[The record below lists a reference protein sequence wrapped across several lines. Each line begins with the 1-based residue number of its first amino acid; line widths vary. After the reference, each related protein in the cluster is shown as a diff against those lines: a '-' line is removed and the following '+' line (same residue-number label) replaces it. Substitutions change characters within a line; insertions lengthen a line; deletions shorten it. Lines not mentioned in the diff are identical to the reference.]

1 MPSSTRAFGT
11 AEMAAP
17 VSLTVRPAAPS
28 SGVRE
33 ILGLLW
39 QDKVAT
45 VSAALLTLVLACV
58 LLGPWLLADQARAL
72 NLMAR
77 NAPPFSI
84 DKGWLF
90 VLGADALGRSL
101 LARIVVAS
109 QNTMLIAVSAVA
121 ISMAI
126 GGILGLIAGY
136 KGGWASAVLLR
147 LADAIMSFPSM
158 LLAVIVLFVF
168 DPGVVNVILVLA
180 VSRIPI
186 FLRTVRA
193 EVLEIKE
200 RMFVVAARAMGART
214 DRVLLR
220 HVAPMI
226 LPTIINLAALEIAF
240 VMLVESGLSFL
251 GIGIQPPEVTWGL
264 MVADGRNYLG
274 SAWWLAFWPGVAIML
289 VTMALNLLS
298 NWLRVVT
305 DPVERWRLQTSV
317 GRHD

>member
-1 MPSSTRAFGT
+1 MPSSIRASGT
-11 AEMAAP
+11 AEMTTP
-17 VSLTVRPAAPS
+17 VSLKLQTPASA
-28 SGVRE
+28 SGFRDA
-33 ILGLLW
+33 IALLW
-39 QDKVAT
+39 RDKVAAF
-45 VSAALLTLVLACV
+45 SAILLLIVLACV
-58 LLGPWLLADQARAL
+58 LFGPWLLADKARAV

-90 VLGADALGRSL
+90 FLGADALGRSL

-109 QNTMLIAVSAVA
+109 QNTMVIAASAVFL
-121 ISMAI
+121 SMII
-126 GGILGLIAGY
+126 GGIFGLIAGY
-136 KGGWASAVLLR
+136 KGGWVSALLLR
-147 LADAIMSFPSM
+147 LADAVMSFPSM

-168 DPGVVNVILVLA
+168 DPGIINVIVVLA
-180 VSRIPI
+180 ISRIPI

-200 RMFVVAARAMGART
+200 RMFVTAARAMGAKT
-214 DRVLLR
+214 DRILLR
-220 HVAPMI
+220 HIAPMV
-226 LPTIINLAALEIAF
+226 LPTVINLAALEVAF

-305 DPVERWRLQTSV
+305 DPVERWRLQTTV
-317 GRHD
+317 GRND

>member
-1 MPSSTRAFGT
+1 MPSLIPVSGTADVTRALSP
-11 AEMAAP
+11 AP
-17 VSLTVRPAAPS
+17 HSKKS
-28 SGVRE
+28 SAFRE
-33 ILGLLW
+33 IVSVLW
-39 QDKVAT
+39 HDKVAT
-45 VSAALLTLVLACV
+45 LSAILLLIVLVCV
-58 LLGPWLLADQARAL
+58 LVGPWLLADQARAV

-77 NAPPFSI
+77 NAPPFSLS
-84 DKGWLF
+84 KGWMF
-90 VLGADALGRSL
+90 ILGADALGRSL

-109 QNTMLIAVSAVA
+109 QNTMLIAGSAVL
-121 ISMAI
+121 ISMVM
-126 GGILGLIAGY
+126 GGLLGLVAGY
-136 KGGWASAVLLR
+136 KGGWISAVLLR

-168 DPGVVNVILVLA
+168 DPGVTNVILVLA

-200 RMFVVAARAMGART
+200 RMFVTAARAMGAQT
-214 DRVLLR
+214 DRILLR
-220 HVAPMI
+220 HIAPMVM
-226 LPTIINLAALEIAF
+226 PTLINLAALEMAF

-274 SAWWLAFWPGVAIML
+274 SAWWLSFWPGVAIML

-298 NWLRVVT
+298 NWLRIAT
-305 DPVERWRLQTSV
+305 DPVERWRLQTTV
-317 GRHD
+317 GKND

>member
-1 MPSSTRAFGT
+1 MHSSTHVSGT
-11 AEMAAP
+11 TEMTAP
-17 VSLTVRPAAPS
+17 LIIPARS
-28 SGVRE
+28 SGRVATGNALR
-33 ILGLLW
+33 LLW
-39 QDKVAT
+39 QDKPAFVSGLLLLLVLVAT
-45 VSAALLTLVLACV
+45 II
-58 LLGPWLLADQARAL
+58 GPLLLADQARAV

-77 NAPPFSI
+77 NAQPFSL

-101 LARIVVAS
+101 LARIIVAS
-109 QNTMLIAVSAVA
+109 QNTI
-121 ISMAI
+121 
-126 GGILGLIAGY
+126 LIAG
-136 KGGWASAVLLR
+136 SAVLLSMVIGGALGLVAGYKNGWIGATLLR

-168 DPGVVNVILVLA
+168 DPGVSNVIIVLA

-200 RMFVVAARAMGART
+200 RMFVTAARAMGAKT
-214 DRVLLR
+214 DRILFR
-220 HVAPMI
+220 HIAPMVM
-226 LPTIINLAALEIAF
+226 PTVINLAALEMAF

-274 SAWWLAFWPGVAIML
+274 SAWWLSFWPGVAIMI
-289 VTMALNLLS
+289 VTIALNLLS
-298 NWLRVVT
+298 NWLRLVT
-305 DPVERWRLQTSV
+305 DPVERWRFHTSA
-317 GRHD
+317 GAK

>member
-1 MPSSTRAFGT
+1 MTTPI
-11 AEMAAP
+11 
-17 VSLTVRPAAPS
+17 SLKLQTSVPS
-28 SGVRE
+28 SGFRE
-33 ILGLLW
+33 AIGLLW
-39 QDKVAT
+39 RDKVAT
-45 VSAALLTLVLACV
+45 LSAILLLIVLACV
-58 LLGPWLLADQARAL
+58 LFGPWLLADKARAV

-84 DKGWLF
+84 DKGWMF
-90 VLGADALGRSL
+90 FLGADALGRSL
-101 LARIVVAS
+101 LARIIVAS
-109 QNTMLIAVSAVA
+109 QNTMVIAASAVCL
-121 ISMAI
+121 SMVI
-126 GGILGLIAGY
+126 GGLFGLIAGY
-136 KGGWASAVLLR
+136 KGGWVSALLLR

-168 DPGVVNVILVLA
+168 DPGVTNVIFVLA
-180 VSRIPI
+180 ISRIPI

-200 RMFVVAARAMGART
+200 RMFVTAARAMGART
-214 DRVLLR
+214 DRILLR
-220 HVAPMI
+220 HIAPMV
-226 LPTIINLAALEIAF
+226 LPTVINLAALEIAF

-305 DPVERWRLQTSV
+305 DPVERWRLQTTV

>member
-1 MPSSTRAFGT
+1 MTT
-11 AEMAAP
+11 P
-17 VSLTVRPAAPS
+17 VSLKLQTSCPS
-28 SGVRE
+28 SGFRE
-33 ILGLLW
+33 AIGLLW
-39 QDKVAT
+39 RDKVAAF
-45 VSAALLTLVLACV
+45 SAILLLIVLACV
-58 LLGPWLLADQARAL
+58 LFGPWLLADKARAV

-84 DKGWLF
+84 DKGWMF
-90 VLGADALGRSL
+90 FLGADALGRSL
-101 LARIVVAS
+101 LARIIVAS
-109 QNTMLIAVSAVA
+109 QNTMVIAASAVCL
-121 ISMAI
+121 SMII
-126 GGILGLIAGY
+126 GGLFGLIAGY
-136 KGGWASAVLLR
+136 KGGWVSALLLR

-168 DPGVVNVILVLA
+168 DPGITNVIFVLA
-180 VSRIPI
+180 ISRVPI

-200 RMFVVAARAMGART
+200 RMFVTAARAMGAKT
-214 DRVLLR
+214 DRILLR
-220 HVAPMI
+220 HVAPMV
-226 LPTIINLAALEIAF
+226 LPTVINLAALEIAF

-305 DPVERWRLQTSV
+305 DPVERWRLQTTV

>member
-1 MPSSTRAFGT
+1 MHSSTHVSGT
-11 AEMAAP
+11 TEMTAP
-17 VSLTVRPAAPS
+17 LIIPARS
-28 SGVRE
+28 SGRVATGNALR
-33 ILGLLW
+33 LLW
-39 QDKVAT
+39 QDKPAFVSGLLLLLVLVAT
-45 VSAALLTLVLACV
+45 II
-58 LLGPWLLADQARAL
+58 GPWLLADQARAV

-77 NAPPFSI
+77 NAQPFSL

-101 LARIVVAS
+101 LARIIVAS
-109 QNTMLIAVSAVA
+109 QNTI
-121 ISMAI
+121 
-126 GGILGLIAGY
+126 LIAG
-136 KGGWASAVLLR
+136 SAVLLSMVIGGALGLVAGYKDGWIGATLLR

-168 DPGVVNVILVLA
+168 DPGVSNVIIVLA

-200 RMFVVAARAMGART
+200 RMFVTAARAMGAKT
-214 DRVLLR
+214 DRILFR
-220 HVAPMI
+220 HIAPMVM
-226 LPTIINLAALEIAF
+226 PTVINLAALEMAF

-274 SAWWLAFWPGVAIML
+274 SAWWLSFWPGVAIMI
-289 VTMALNLLS
+289 VTIALNLLS
-298 NWLRVVT
+298 NWLRLVT
-305 DPVERWRLQTSV
+305 DPVERWRFQTSA
-317 GRHD
+317 GAK

>member
-1 MPSSTRAFGT
+1 MPSSIRASGT
-11 AEMAAP
+11 AEMTTP
-17 VSLTVRPAAPS
+17 ISLKLQTSAPS
-28 SGVRE
+28 SGFRE
-33 ILGLLW
+33 AIGLLW
-39 QDKVAT
+39 RDKVAT
-45 VSAALLTLVLACV
+45 LSAILLLIVLACV
-58 LLGPWLLADQARAL
+58 LFGPWLLADKARAV

-84 DKGWLF
+84 DKGWMF
-90 VLGADALGRSL
+90 FLGADALGRSL
-101 LARIVVAS
+101 LARIIVAS
-109 QNTMLIAVSAVA
+109 QNTMVIAASAVCL
-121 ISMAI
+121 SMVI
-126 GGILGLIAGY
+126 GGIFGLIAGY
-136 KGGWASAVLLR
+136 KGGWVSALLLR

-168 DPGVVNVILVLA
+168 DPGITNVIFVLA
-180 VSRIPI
+180 ISRIPI

-200 RMFVVAARAMGART
+200 RMFVTAARAMGART
-214 DRVLLR
+214 DRILLR
-220 HVAPMI
+220 HIAPMV
-226 LPTIINLAALEIAF
+226 LPTVINLAALEIAF

-305 DPVERWRLQTSV
+305 DPVERWRLQTTV
-317 GRHD
+317 GSND